1 MAYGKV
7 DLILG
12 GQDKANDKNPEE
24 DYLVND

>member
-12 GQDKANDKNPEE
+12 GQDKVNDKNPEE